1 MRYAEHEFLAISR
14 SQRGCGL
21 GDVMEREI
29 EAWAHE
35 MKLDFITSSTAFPA
49 TSSVKYHH
57 KHGFRKF
64 MVRSYAS
71 TNYYSWVFVKPIRKS
86 LRMRLLLLGRI
97 PVLLLSL
104 ILCTL
109 LYDRNGTKR
118 F

>member
-1 MRYAEHEFLAISR
+1 
-14 SQRGCGL
+14 
-21 GDVMEREI
+21 
-29 EAWAHE
+29 
-35 MKLDFITSSTAFPA
+35 
-49 TSSVKYHH
+49 
-57 KHGFRKF
+57 